1 MFAYLS
7 PAGAG
12 PTLVPS
18 IIIVNAGKIVVPL
31 NWNSVAVCN
40 VAGVPLSDYFCLC

>member
-1 MFAYLS
+1 MGGAIWFCDPPYLWVYWSERFAYLS

-18 IIIVNAGKIVVPL
+18 TIIVNAGKIVVPL
-31 NWNSVAVCN
+31 N
-40 VAGVPLSDYFCLC
+40 